1 MAKVRIDVVSD
12 VACPWCY
19 IGKRRLEAALRARP
33 DIDAEVHWRPYML
46 DPTIPKGG
54 YPRRD
59 YMTRKFGSAERAA
72 EMFAR
77 VAEEARR
84 DGLPFDLEAME
95 VAPNTLDAH
104 RLIHWAEAAGVQDGV
119 KEALLSAFFIEG
131 RDVGDA
137 DVLVS
142 IAQANGMDGKAMRA
156 RLASDEDVAQ
166 VEAEIAEARRI
177 GVTGVPCFVFD
188 RSSAL
193 VGAQPAE
200 AIIAAIDEVTAK
212 AA

>member
-19 IGKRRLEAALRARP
+19 IGKRRLEAALKARP
-33 DIDAEVHWRPYML
+33 DISADVHWRPYML
-46 DPTIPKGG
+46 DPMIPKGG

-59 YMTRKFGSAERAA
+59 YMAKKFGSAERAGG
-72 EMFAR
+72 MFTR
-77 VAEEARR
+77 VADEARKE
-84 DGLPFDLEAME
+84 GLPFDLDAMK

-104 RLIHWAEAAGVQDGV
+104 RLIHWAEAAGVQDAV
-119 KEALLSAFFIEG
+119 KESLLSAFFVEG

-142 IAQANGMDGKAMRA
+142 IAEANGMDGEAVRA

-166 VEAEIAEARRI
+166 VEAEIDEARRI
-177 GVTGVPCFVFD
+177 GVTGVPCFIFD
-188 RSSAL
+188 RTSAL